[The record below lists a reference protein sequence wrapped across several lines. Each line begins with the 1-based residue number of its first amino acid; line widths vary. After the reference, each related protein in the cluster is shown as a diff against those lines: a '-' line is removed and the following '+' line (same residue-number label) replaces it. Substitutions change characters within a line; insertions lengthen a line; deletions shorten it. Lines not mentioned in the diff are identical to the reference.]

1 MAVVNGQKFNKFY
14 IRTVYTKTQEVGN
27 MGIAEQILDELKR
40 LNKNLQVTNVELSTV
55 DELVVQNVVKEAPMK
70 KTETPKQEEAKEVM
84 KEAPKQEETQAS
96 TEQEQTYSKDDVL
109 NLGKTFVQKADAE
122 DKKAFKTKLEEL
134 GANKLS
140 NISEDHFTEIVDF
153 MNARLSA

>member
-1 MAVVNGQKFNKFY
+1 
-14 IRTVYTKTQEVGN
+14 
-27 MGIAEQILDELKR
+27 MGIAEQILDELKL
-40 LNKNLQVTNVELSTV
+40 LNKNLRVTNTELSTV
-55 DELVVQNVVKEAPMK
+55 DESVVQNIIKEAPMK
-70 KTETPKQEEAKEVM
+70 KTEQPKQE
-84 KEAPKQEETQAS
+84 S
-96 TEQEQTYSKDDVL
+96 TEQPETDTEEKQSYTKEDVL
-109 NLGKTFVQKADAE
+109 NIGKQFVQKADAE

>member
-1 MAVVNGQKFNKFY
+1 
-14 IRTVYTKTQEVGN
+14 

-55 DELVVQNVVKEAPMK
+55 DESVVQNVVKEAPINK
-70 KTETPKQEEAKEVM
+70 AETPKQGKEEPKQQE
-84 KEAPKQEETQAS
+84 PKQES
-96 TEQEQTYSKDDVL
+96 TEQDQTYSKDDVL

-140 NISEDHFTEIVDF
+140 NISEDDFTEIVDF

>member
-1 MAVVNGQKFNKFY
+1 
-14 IRTVYTKTQEVGN
+14 

-40 LNKNLQVTNVELSTV
+40 LNKNLKVTNVELSTV
-55 DELVVQNVVKEAPMK
+55 DDSVVQNIVKEAPMEK
-70 KTETPKQEEAKEVM
+70 ADTPKQEEPKEEV
-84 KEAPKQEETQAS
+84 KEEPKQES
-96 TEQEQTYSKDDVL
+96 TEQEQSYSKDDVL

-140 NISEDHFTEIVDF
+140 NLSEDHFTEIVDF
-153 MNARLSA
+153 INARLSA

>member
-1 MAVVNGQKFNKFY
+1 
-14 IRTVYTKTQEVGN
+14 

-40 LNKNLQVTNVELSTV
+40 LNKNLKVTNVELSTV
-55 DELVVQNVVKEAPMK
+55 DDSVVQNIVKEAPMEK
-70 KTETPKQEEAKEVM
+70 ADTPKQEEPKEEP
-84 KEAPKQEETQAS
+84 KEEVKEEPKQES
-96 TEQEQTYSKDDVL
+96 TEQEQSYSKDDVL

>member
-1 MAVVNGQKFNKFY
+1 
-14 IRTVYTKTQEVGN
+14 
-27 MGIAEQILDELKR
+27 MGIAEQILEELKR

-55 DELVVQNVVKEAPMK
+55 DESVVHNVVKEAPMK
-70 KTETPKQEEAKEVM
+70 KTETTKKEEPKQEE
-84 KEAPKQEETQAS
+84 PKQES
-96 TEQEQTYSKDDVL
+96 TEQDQSYSKDDVL
-109 NLGKTFVQKADAE
+109 NLGKTFVQKADVE